1 MTLRDDDGRT
11 VRRVSD
17 LAAKAR
23 TAKFLFHA

>member
-1 MTLRDDDGRT
+1 LRDNDGRT